1 MTERLWTPW
10 RMQYIASDKSA
21 RGCIF
26 CDLPAED
33 NDRENLIVAR
43 SSRAFIILNA
53 YPYTSGHVVVV
64 PYEHVPDLEQ
74 LDEETL
80 LDIALM
86 MNRATAAL
94 RRMAKPDGFNLG
106 ANIGK
111 AGGAGLAD
119 HVHLHVVPRW
129 VGDSNFMPAIADT
142 RLLPQTLLNTYDEL
156 LAAGI

>member
-43 SSRAFIILNA
+43 SGRSFIILNA
-53 YPYTSGHVVVV
+53 YPYTSGHLAVV
-64 PYEHVPDLEQ
+64 PYQHVPDLEE

-80 LDIALM
+80 LDLTLM

-94 RRMAKPDGFNLG
+94 RRTAKPDGFNLG

-111 AGGAGLAD
+111 AGGAGFAD

-142 RLLPQTLLNTYDEL
+142 RLLPQTLLDTYDEL
-156 LAAGI
+156 IAAGI